1 MNEHLTYLLEGLW
14 GWVNTWIQMNS
25 GSEFHWESYDHLR
38 FFHLIATDKL
48 YNGIFQK
55 NFDLFIWMSAVA
67 TAAAA
72 AEKR

>member
-1 MNEHLTYLLEGLW
+1 MIILDSSISL
-14 GWVNTWIQMNS
+14 
-25 GSEFHWESYDHLR
+25 
-38 FFHLIATDKL
+38 HLIATDKL

-55 NFDLFIWMSAVA
+55 KFDLFIYMSAVA